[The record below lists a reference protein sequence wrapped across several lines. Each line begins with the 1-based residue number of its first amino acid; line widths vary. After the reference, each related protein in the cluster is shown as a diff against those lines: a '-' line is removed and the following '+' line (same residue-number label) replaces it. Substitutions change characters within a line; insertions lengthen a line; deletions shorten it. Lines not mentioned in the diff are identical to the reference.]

1 MVQMAEIQYPVA
13 FNHLNDLVKIED
25 APNQRGLRYTCVHC
39 RNRMSAVILVK
50 KRKPHFRHTKSST
63 CDPDSALHSTAIEII
78 RKAHN
83 GSQAKHTQYLL
94 TRPCET
100 KTFVEYDLKSCIN
113 MATEIDFA
121 DGWQSKTEKS
131 IVEGARSDLIFF
143 HDDGRQIIIEVVN
156 THSMEPETE
165 TAYRKSGIPIAVVR
179 VEWDTVSD
187 FWEGIHTE
195 ESRNFT
201 NDECDECES
210 ERLKA
215 EATFER
221 RCKIVDGELVKMR
234 RQSSP
239 DAKFRPFYEARPKV
253 FPVKPTPIFMKTQ
266 RKVFAN
272 AIILTELGFVQS
284 NPAKKPWLF
293 TKTIHKTPD
302 VRTPDVRTP
311 DVRTPDVRTPDVI
324 LYADL
329 GGSDVIPIY
338 KDTAALLYTSLAFDP
353 KDPAVNAYIVREFG
367 ERLQKEGVQVRISFY
382 KEFPLWSEF
391 PFEGIDFRRI
401 DVDPVERVNNRML
414 GSLLRY
420 ND

>member
-83 GSQAKHTQYLL
+83 GAQAKHTQYLL

-131 IVEGARSDLIFF
+131 IVEGTRSDLIFSQ
-143 HDDGRQIIIEVVN
+143 DDGRQIIIEVVN
-156 THSMEPETE
+156 THSIEPETE
-165 TAYRKSGIPIAVVR
+165 NAYRRSGIPVAVVR
-179 VEWDTVSD
+179 VKWETVNRL
-187 FWEGIHTE
+187 WKGIHTQD
-195 ESRNFT
+195 SRNFAG
-201 NDECDECES
+201 DECAGCES
-210 ERLKA
+210 ERLKS
-215 EATFER
+215 EADFER
-221 RCKIVDGELVKMR
+221 LRKIVDSKLANMR

-239 DAKFRPFYEARPKV
+239 HAKFHPFYEGKPKDGS
-253 FPVKPTPIFMKTQ
+253 VKPTLIFMKTQ

-293 TKTIHKTPD
+293 TKTIH
-302 VRTPDVRTP
+302 
-311 DVRTPDVRTPDVI
+311 RTPDVI

-329 GGSDVIPIY
+329 GGSNVIPIY